1 MTDIA
6 KLAIQAETKGVTQA
20 QAQLDKLSTSA
31 GKAEKSTKS
40 MAAESGKAEKAA
52 NGMGSATRNLS
63 FQLNQVAQ
71 QGAVTG
77 NYLGALAVQLPDMLL
92 SFGTLG
98 ILAGAAAGVMAGP
111 LLTALSDTE
120 SQTAD
125 TREELDNLV
134 DRFEELGNAQKE
146 LLRINLAED
155 QKKLNKEI
163 REATGEYDTA
173 VFKLDRLISNYERG
187 RVDILEFQEEQARLN
202 LVIAESK
209 QIIEENNNTLKQRED
224 ILNGQTRSEAERA
237 TAVQQAQL
245 ELVEQLAALTL
256 NNSELLKRELLL
268 NGANEAEIASALHMQ
283 ASIDKIEAETK
294 ALKDQEAA
302 RAALA
307 RQLST
312 VEQQIADPNQAVIN
326 AAQRRLEIINAANEQ
341 DLENQ
346 AKYDAL
352 RVANA
357 EKLSADLIAIE
368 ERTQKQN
375 NQILSAGQMSM
386 LSSAGQLFGNLAS
399 IAEKGGKDQFQ
410 AYKNLASAQAAIG
423 ASLAI
428 IKALAEGGP
437 ILGPIL
443 ATSIGAVAA
452 IQIAQIQAQE
462 YQGARAMGGQVS
474 SGNSYLVGENGPEII
489 HMNGN
494 GSVQANH
501 NLGGS
506 SPQITNVFQI
516 SPGIQGTVQAEIMSA
531 VPLMKKA
538 AISAYNEARR
548 KGQLR

>member
-40 MAAESGKAEKAA
+40 MAAESGKAEKAS
-52 NGMGSATRNLS
+52 NNFGGATRNLS

-77 NYLGALAVQLPDMLL
+77 NYLGALAIQLPDMLL

-98 ILAGAAAGVMAGP
+98 ILVGAAAGVMAGP

-134 DRFEELGNAQKE
+134 TKFEELGNAQKE

-155 QKKLNKEI
+155 QKRLNKET
-163 REATGEYDTA
+163 REATGQYDTA
-173 VFKLDRLISNYERG
+173 VFKLDRLISSYEKG
-187 RVDILEFQEEQARLN
+187 RIGILEYQEEQARLN

-209 QIIEENNNTLKQRED
+209 QTIEENNNTLKQREA
-224 ILNGQTRSEAERA
+224 ILNGQTKSETERA
-237 TAVQQAQL
+237 TAIQQAQL
-245 ELVEQLAALTL
+245 ELVDQLAALTL

-268 NGANEAEIASALHMQ
+268 NGATEAEIASALHMQ

-294 ALKDQEAA
+294 ALKDQETA

-307 RQLST
+307 SQLAT
-312 VEQQIADPNQAVIN
+312 VEQQVADPNQSVIN
-326 AAQRRLEIINAANEQ
+326 AAERRLEIINAANEQ
-341 DLENQ
+341 DKDNQ

-368 ERTQKQN
+368 KRTNEQKQMMLTAGQQN
-375 NQILSAGQMSM
+375 ALSATS
-386 LSSAGQLFGNLAS
+386 QLFGNLAS
-399 IAEKGGKDQFQ
+399 IASEGGKEQFDE
-410 AYKNLASAQAAIG
+410 YKMFASAQAAIS
-423 ASLAI
+423 AALAI
-428 IKALAEGGP
+428 NNALAVPVIGP
-437 ILGPIL
+437 GL
-443 ATSIGAVAA
+443 AVTIGALAA
-452 IQIAQIQAQE
+452 VQIAKIQSQE

-474 SGNSYLVGENGPEII
+474 SG
-489 HMNGN
+489 
-494 GSVQANH
+494 
-501 NLGGS
+501 
-506 SPQITNVFQI
+506 T
-516 SPGIQGTVQAEIMSA
+516 
-531 VPLMKKA
+531 
-538 AISAYNEARR
+538 AI
-548 KGQLR
+548 